1 MIIQLYLKIKPTHY
15 IDTVYKVRIR
25 RKTNISFI
33 PSKAHHAIEQHGA
46 VTGIPD
52 ISRCGRG
59 LHLGGVAAP
68 GPQSEGP
75 VQGCDVGELQ
85 QPGVSG

>member
-1 MIIQLYLKIKPTHY
+1 MS
-15 IDTVYKVRIR
+15 

-33 PSKAHHAIEQHGA
+33 PPKAHHAIEHHGA
-46 VTGIPD
+46 ATGIPD

>member
-25 RKTNISFI
+25 RKSNISAI
-33 PSKAHHAIEQHGA
+33 SKAHHAIEHHGA

-59 LHLGGVAAP
+59 LHLRGVAAP

-75 VQGCDVGELQ
+75 VQGRDVGELQ